1 MKNAKFVIML
11 QVCFLIGI
19 FVFSASAVY
28 QPEQITPCAI
38 TNLALRQ
45 DGLELASPKEHE
57 AYLFS
62 YDALDNFKEMAD
74 ALKSGEAI
82 ENRENVKAIHGVGTD
97 NPVYLISFTCT
108 QEGSKNGKQFY
119 YIIAPKDPQL
129 PEITNLVNEDS
140 KEISEAL
147 GVFIAPSLTKPLT
160 DVVEAAK
167 TSSAGRDLVSP
178 WLHIDKDELEASIT
192 RLKSASQMP
201 FEEES
206 NDLAIKR
213 NINRD
218 TIILTAMH
226 EIEEIGFDAA
236 YTVAPD
242 KLTVLL
248 TKLLADKSLL
258 IQQQAAFAIVET
270 KGPIAYRA
278 LGTLIELLK
287 DDSASVIERKKAEE
301 AILDIGY
308 SALPL
313 LDKELVLFDKQLELV
328 LLDKEL
334 EGDYPELTEI
344 IQGIK
349 ASVKEIPRTSSSGIV
364 DDKEAIKSLFN
375 ALQSQGLTN
384 KERTSIIESLRTR
397 ITDLFSYVGYT
408 EQSMKN
414 NAIDAIVEIRSD
426 IITVLNVIAKEQ
438 TPTGKEYAKIMIGL
452 VTNIESFRGRP
463 FEVQPKDISPEL
475 YRELFGSL
483 AIQGR
488 NINSKAINNINLE
501 AAEQNFEELQ
511 AQLKEAKSK
520 EDNGIQVPVDV
531 MTALI
536 RSVNAA
542 ELNLLALQREKY
554 ILDMREDA
562 ARTSSGGIDKAT
574 EIKEQI
580 EVAQVY
586 MDNLTSKLEKA
597 MVERDIANQKGTAND
612 FALAD
617 IEVEKLKESIALNQ
631 KDIDDRVDVIA
642 GILNEQ
648 NEIKASSGGLLPSHQ
663 QILDSLK
670 SDQANLTTLAGLQT
684 NISQTAS
691 EYRQLSV
698 SSTSAESEQ
707 AYNLQYLGDTGAI
720 IESTLFANEIFQNKE
735 PFYIL
740 FDKNQFPENQ
750 FAIAERVREI
760 ERLKESM
767 NCIVIRGDINNIPKG
782 ANKNNCIA
790 FSSNTEDFKNAGV
803 SVMGVSEIEANRYMK
818 FITWA
823 VIGKAS
829 IILGQDPSNGRVRTI
844 MTNAYKLLTGE
855 PLPTE
860 MLENYIKDPANFIIT
875 IVLPEMYI
883 VYEEG
888 ELENLHMQAT
898 EALKAA

>member
-1 MKNAKFVIML
+1 MKN
-11 QVCFLIGI
+11 
-19 FVFSASAVY
+19 
-28 QPEQITPCAI
+28 
-38 TNLALRQ
+38 
-45 DGLELASPKEHE
+45 
-57 AYLFS
+57 
-62 YDALDNFKEMAD
+62 
-74 ALKSGEAI
+74 
-82 ENRENVKAIHGVGTD
+82 
-97 NPVYLISFTCT
+97 
-108 QEGSKNGKQFY
+108 
-119 YIIAPKDPQL
+119 
-129 PEITNLVNEDS
+129 
-140 KEISEAL
+140 
-147 GVFIAPSLTKPLT
+147 
-160 DVVEAAK
+160 
-167 TSSAGRDLVSP
+167 
-178 WLHIDKDELEASIT
+178 
-192 RLKSASQMP
+192 
-201 FEEES
+201 
-206 NDLAIKR
+206 
-213 NINRD
+213 
-218 TIILTAMH
+218 
-226 EIEEIGFDAA
+226 
-236 YTVAPD
+236 
-242 KLTVLL
+242 
-248 TKLLADKSLL
+248 
-258 IQQQAAFAIVET
+258 
-270 KGPIAYRA
+270 YR
-278 LGTLIELLK
+278 
-287 DDSASVIERKKAEE
+287 R
-301 AILDIGY
+301 
-308 SALPL
+308 
-313 LDKELVLFDKQLELV
+313 
-328 LLDKEL
+328 
-334 EGDYPELTEI
+334 
-344 IQGIK
+344 
-349 ASVKEIPRTSSSGIV
+349 
-364 DDKEAIKSLFN
+364 
-375 ALQSQGLTN
+375 
-384 KERTSIIESLRTR
+384 SLRK
-397 ITDLFSYVGYT
+397 
-408 EQSMKN
+408 Q
-414 NAIDAIVEIRSD
+414 
-426 IITVLNVIAKEQ
+426 
-438 TPTGKEYAKIMIGL
+438 
-452 VTNIESFRGRP
+452 
-463 FEVQPKDISPEL
+463 
-475 YRELFGSL
+475 
-483 AIQGR
+483 
-488 NINSKAINNINLE
+488 
-501 AAEQNFEELQ
+501 
-511 AQLKEAKSK
+511 KSK

>member
-414 NAIDAIVEIRSD
+414 NAIDAIVEIRAV
-426 IITVLNVIAKEQ
+426 ITSALNTIEETLV
-438 TPTGKEYAKIMIGL
+438 GKEYAGTMIDL
-452 VTNIESFRGRP
+452 VNNIESFRGRP

-501 AAEQNFEELQ
+501 AAGQNFEELQ